1 MQKKISSLGFLILFG
16 FTVTS
21 CARVALKD
29 NEWCGDMGSEG
40 AACFNTL
47 SDLGRDI
54 PKEQWDDERF
64 GMLCTNSTSF
74 ANWKAAIEKLC
85 DDTGRCD
92 YEVRKAIENLEKKL
106 NHFKTRVSDAQ
117 ALQ

>member
-1 MQKKISSLGFLILFG
+1 
-16 FTVTS
+16 
-21 CARVALKD
+21 
-29 NEWCGDMGSEG
+29 MGQEG

-64 GMLCTNSTSF
+64 GMLCTGSESF
-74 ANWKAAIEKLC
+74 ANWKAAILKLC

-92 YEVRKAIENLEKKL
+92 YEVKKAIQRMEQKL
-106 NHFKTRVSDAQ
+106 DSFKLRLKDAQ
-117 ALQ
+117 TQ